1 MTFNL
6 IAICPNDPYHVAV
19 IHILGVGDRNLGI
32 GHQYFSITDRHQR
45 ISQFA
50 FSGEEGWATVN
61 PVKGF
66 ENAVTCNCSFSNAT
80 VCYVVSISLIGNRLT
95 GSIPKALVNISTLT
109 SLTLEFNNLSG
120 DFPAE
125 LGSLPRIERIQISDN
140 QFSGQ
145 IPNFIQN
152 WTKLEKLVIQASGM
166 VRPIPSGIAT
176 LEKLTD
182 LRISDLNG
190 TEATFPPLSKMKMKI
205 LILRSCNIICKL
217 PEYLGQMTTL
227 KTLDLSFNKLSGV
240 IPNTFSGQADADYI
254 YLTGNLLTGPVPA
267 WMLEKGDMITGIVP
281 CLGSSRC
288 QKTWY
293 SLHINCGGKD
303 VVADANT
310 KYEADTDPAGPS
322 RFFTS
327 RTNWGFSSTG
337 HFLDDDT
344 PWKTYIWQNTNTS
357 RLLTNDSEL
366 YTRARLS
373 PISLTYYGYCLGN
386 GNYTV
391 NLHFAEIMFT
401 DDNTFSSYGKCILDV
416 YIQDFNIEDEAGAVG
431 KAIIKR
437 FPDAVT
443 NSTLDIAFIGLGK
456 EQLVSLTEELMVLLY
471 QLFLIVLVDF
481 IPPPE
486 NGSSSCISVGTA
498 VGFVAGAVVA
508 LILVAG
514 ILWWKGCL
522 RPKSTLERENGNLME
537 LVDSRLG
544 SDFNKEE
551 VMVMI
556 NVALLCTDV
565 SPTVRPTMSSV
576 VSMLEGRA
584 AVPDSVADSTVT
596 TDDTK
601 FEAFR
606 NYYQS
611 GRDHTKTSN

>member
-1 MTFNL
+1 MGTNQGEKDEILKAQNLPGVLPPELARLPYLQEIDLTRNYLNGTIPPEWGSIFFLQKLTFYL
-6 IAICPNDPYHVAV
+6 VP
-19 IHILGVGDRNLGI
+19 
-32 GHQYFSITDRHQR
+32 
-45 ISQFA
+45 IS
-50 FSGEEGWATVN
+50 
-61 PVKGF
+61 
-66 ENAVTCNCSFSNAT
+66 
-80 VCYVVSISLIGNRLT
+80 SLIGNQLT

-125 LGSLPRIERIQISDN
+125 LGSLPRIERIRISDN

-152 WTKLEKLVIQASGM
+152 RTKLEKLVIQASGM
-166 VRPIPSGIAT
+166 VGPIPSGIAT

-205 LILRSCNIICKL
+205 LILRSCNIIGKL
-217 PEYLGQMTTL
+217 PEYLGQTTTL
-227 KTLDLSFNKLSGV
+227 KTL
-240 IPNTFSGQADADYI
+240 

-267 WMLEKGDMITGIVP
+267 WMLEKGDMITGIIP

-293 SLHINCGGKD
+293 SLHINCGVKD

-401 DDNTFSSYGKCILDV
+401 DDNTFSSCGKRILDV
-416 YIQDFNIEDEAGAVG
+416 YIQGVLVLKDFNIEDEAGAVG

-437 FPDAVT
+437 FPVAVT
-443 NSTLDIAFIGLGK
+443 NSTLDIRFYWAGNGTIGIPYRGIYGPLISAIS
-456 EQLVSLTEELMVLLY
+456 VSP
-471 QLFLIVLVDF
+471 DF

-486 NGSSSCISVGTA
+486 NGSSSSISVGTA

-522 RPKSTLERENGNLME
+522 RPKSTLER
-537 LVDSRLG
+537 
-544 SDFNKEE
+544 
-551 VMVMI
+551 
-556 NVALLCTDV
+556 
-565 SPTVRPTMSSV
+565 VRPTMSSV

-596 TDDTK
+596 TDDAK

-611 GRDHTKTSN
+611 GRDHTKTSNQSQSMSNGWTINRFFNICS